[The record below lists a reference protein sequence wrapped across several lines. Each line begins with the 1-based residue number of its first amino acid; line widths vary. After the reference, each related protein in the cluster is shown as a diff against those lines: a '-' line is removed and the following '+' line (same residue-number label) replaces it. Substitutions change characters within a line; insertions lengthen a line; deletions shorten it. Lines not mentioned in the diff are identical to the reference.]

1 MALERVGMD
10 ERRLIGSRIAFA
22 RKAAQLNQAELG
34 REIGVSSQ
42 TISNWE
48 TARYVPSASDV
59 VALSKTLRCSSDFL
73 LGLSDAFTFTQ
84 KGHST
89 HLR

>member
-1 MALERVGMD
+1 MD

-34 REIGVSSQ
+34 REIGVSGQ

-48 TARYVPSASDV
+48 TARYVPSANDV
-59 VALSKTLRCSSDFL
+59 VALSKTLHCSSDFL
-73 LGLSDAFTFTQ
+73 LGLSDDFAFTQ
-84 KGHST
+84 RNRPS
-89 HLR
+89 HLH

>member
-1 MALERVGMD
+1 ME

-34 REIGVSSQ
+34 REIGVSGQ

-59 VALSKTLRCSSDFL
+59 VALSKTLHCSSDFL
-73 LGLSDAFTFTQ
+73 LGLSDSFTFTQ
-84 KGHST
+84 RNRSS